1 MKEGEEKEVNFE
13 GTVATDD
20 FYSMAGN
27 TKDQDD
33 LKAEMVINPDK
44 IDDAD
49 A

>member
-1 MKEGEEKEVNFE
+1 MKKEDGKEVNFE
-13 GTVATDD
+13 GTVASDD

-33 LKAEMVINPDK
+33 LKAEMAINADK